1 MIFQLFV
8 FITKD
13 SSESATLFHERISE
27 TFEEMANS
35 ATDDFIEMSTST
47 KTQKHDRQSP
57 FIFETRAPNLF
68 FFSRD
73 VVRTPGKYVYAFTA

>member
-1 MIFQLFV
+1 MNYSECKDIKNKKSKMTFHWLV
-8 FITKD
+8 FNHKE
-13 SSESATLFHERISE
+13 SSESATLLHKRIFK

-68 FFSRD
+68 FFL
-73 VVRTPGKYVYAFTA
+73 P

>member
-1 MIFQLFV
+1 
-8 FITKD
+8 
-13 SSESATLFHERISE
+13 
-27 TFEEMANS
+27 MANS

-47 KTQKHDRQSP
+47 KTQKHERQSP
-57 FIFETRAPNLF
+57 FIIFETTRAPNLF